1 MSGRPDYD
9 RACADAILGALPFN
23 PKNRVVPVIAVS
35 AEEFASSPDYCDIAI
50 TPPQRALIQLAEGLP
65 VTCLPDPEDMLYHCG
80 ARVLPPPTRFPRV
93 VVTRAGRRSGKSLL
107 AIIIGLI
114 RKALTL
120 SLRRD
125 PGPGET
131 PERDGK
137 VGVRA
142 GEPVRGLIV
151 APRVRQA
158 AITFKQLVGILKASP
173 KLSHYVVKDA
183 DESLVLRRDDGQL
196 VTIEVMA
203 ASPKGTT
210 LRGGWFIGVVFD
222 EADYFG
228 EEDASITLEDQMQA
242 VKPALI
248 PGAQMWPVSSPW
260 DDTGHFAESH
270 ERAFGKPGDTVAF
283 HSSSQRM
290 NPVHC
295 RPDEIEEDRKVDPE
309 YVSREF
315 DAEPMAS
322 SSLAYFPAA
331 AIALTCVQRPEPF
344 YLPPNGAPHWA
355 GVDMGVTKN
364 HAALALARYA
374 GGKAVLAY
382 YEEWKPQKGEPL
394 SPSAVAKSFG
404 EACVRYG
411 ANAMRGDSFYKHT
424 VLDEFRRIRQQTGRI
439 MHYDDVDTKGEP
451 MALIFMEFRRRML
464 EGLVE
469 LPADPWIVRQLKDT
483 KMKKSPSGANVPVLP
498 KHGNA
503 HADLLMAIV
512 LAVTQVSVT
521 AGSRRPFS
529 VPDGFVL

>member
-1 MSGRPDYD
+1 MRRGQQFQAPPPDVSKHP
-9 RACADAILGALPFN
+9 LH
-23 PKNRVVPVIAVS
+23 PKNRIVPLRDVS
-35 AEEFASSPDYCDIAI
+35 AETFAESPDYCDIAI
-50 TPPQRALIQLAEGLP
+50 TPPQRALIQLSQGHR
-65 VTCLPDPEDMLYHCG
+65 VTCLSSEDMLYHCG
-80 ARVLPPPTRFPRV
+80 ARELPPPPRKPRV

-114 RKALTL
+114 RPALTL
-120 SLRRD
+120 ALRRD
-125 PGPGET
+125 PKPGET

-137 VGVRA
+137 VGVRK

-158 AITFKQLVGILKASP
+158 VNTFKQLVGILKASP
-173 KLSHYVVKDA
+173 KLSRYVAKSG
-183 DESLVLRRDDGQL
+183 DESLELQRDDGQL
-196 VTIEVMA
+196 VSIEVMA

-210 LRGGWFIGVVFD
+210 LRGGWFIGIVFD

-242 VKPALI
+242 VKPALV

-290 NPVHC
+290 NPQHC
-295 RPDEIEEDRKVDPE
+295 DAAAIEEDRKVDPE

-322 SSLAYFPAA
+322 SSLAYFPPA
-331 AIALTCVQRPEPF
+331 AIARACARKELFLQ
-344 YLPPNGAPHWA
+344 PNGAPHWA
-355 GVDMGVTKN
+355 GIDMGISKN
-364 HAALALARYA
+364 HAALALARFHN
-374 GGKAVLAY
+374 GKAVLAY
-382 YEEWKPQKGEPL
+382 YEEWKPQKNEPL
-394 SPSAVAKSFG
+394 SPSEVTRSFA

-411 ANAMRGDSFYKHT
+411 ANSMRGDNFYKHSA
-424 VLDEFRRIRQQTGRI
+424 VDEFRRLKQTTGREL
-439 MHYDDVDTKGEP
+439 HYIDVQTKGEDF
-451 MALIFMEFRRRML
+451 AIIFTEFRRRML

-469 LPADPWIVRQLKDT
+469 LPDDPWLVRQLKDT
-483 KMKKSPSGANVPVLP
+483 KMKKTASGANVPILP

-512 LAVTQVSVT
+512 LAITQVSVT
-521 AGSRRPFS
+521 PPGARRHFG
-529 VPDGFVL
+529 VPSGFVL